1 MDRRIKILADK
12 FKVISLGRMSGGPV
26 TAEQKELDSLN
37 AEVELVTAT
46 CTSEDELIAAAK
58 DADAI
63 LGGSRFFTRRVME
76 ALPKCRVIA
85 TYSVGFDAIDIDAAT
100 DNSIIVV
107 NNPAVY
113 WCAEEVS
120 NHALA
125 LLLVCAKKMTIQND
139 LTKQGHWADAR
150 RTLPPMPS
158 IRGQTLGLVG
168 CGNIGRMT
176 ARKGQCFG
184 LMILGYDPYVE
195 ISPVEESGI
204 TLMTSLPELLN
215 QSDFV
220 SVHTPLNEETRH
232 MIGEAEF
239 KQMKPSAYFINTAR
253 GPVVDEPALIEALQ
267 EKRIAGA
274 GLDVFEMEPIA
285 PDNLLLKMDNVVVVP
300 HSASYSDAAIAEQ
313 PVNPAQEV
321 ARVLSGKWPNNP
333 VNATVKPK
341 VNLA

>member
-1 MDRRIKILADK
+1 MADK

-46 CTSEDELIAAAK
+46 CTSENELIAAAK

-63 LGGSRFFTRRVME
+63 LGGSRFFSRRVME
-76 ALPKCRVIA
+76 SLPKCRVIA

-100 DNSIIVV
+100 DNNIIVV

-125 LLLVCAKKMTIQND
+125 LLLICAKKMTIQND

-150 RTLPPMPS
+150 RTLLPMSS
-158 IRGQTLGLVG
+158 IRGQTVGLVG

-184 LMILGYDPYVE
+184 LRILGYDPYVE
-195 ISPVEESGI
+195 KSLAGESGI

-253 GPVVDEPALIEALQ
+253 GPVVDELALIEALQ

-285 PDNLLLKMDNVVVVP
+285 PDNPLLKMDNVVVVP

-341 VNLA
+341 ANLA

>member
-1 MDRRIKILADK
+1 MADK

>member
-1 MDRRIKILADK
+1 
-12 FKVISLGRMSGGPV
+12 
-26 TAEQKELDSLN
+26 
-37 AEVELVTAT
+37 
-46 CTSEDELIAAAK
+46 
-58 DADAI
+58 
-63 LGGSRFFTRRVME
+63 
-76 ALPKCRVIA
+76 
-85 TYSVGFDAIDIDAAT
+85 
-100 DNSIIVV
+100 
-107 NNPAVY
+107 
-113 WCAEEVS
+113 
-120 NHALA
+120 
-125 LLLVCAKKMTIQND
+125 
-139 LTKQGHWADAR
+139 
-150 RTLPPMPS
+150 
-158 IRGQTLGLVG
+158 
-168 CGNIGRMT
+168 
-176 ARKGQCFG
+176 
-184 LMILGYDPYVE
+184 
-195 ISPVEESGI
+195 
-204 TLMTSLPELLN
+204 
-215 QSDFV
+215 
-220 SVHTPLNEETRH
+220 